1 MADYK
6 PPPNLIERM
15 KQLIDK
21 IDNLQESI
29 PINQADSH
37 WAFYTFRFLTDLVAG
52 SIVGK
57 KTSDIIEKY
66 VSNLFLNKFSKQ
78 LGQEAGSKTLRKLF
92 MTSVPKFLQKWNI
105 FGNAGGAV
113 AGGVIGYAIDTII
126 SAITG
131 SILRDSLQ
139 EMTRQVLDYRFRGDK
154 NLKVMEVIIEGLNA
168 IDNQIIG
175 GMGTLKMANDAME
188 KGQVDL
194 AYMALSYLEL
204 DKTIDEVNKDK
215 QVSDSQIVD
224 ILVKRDEG
232 RYRDPEVENGWK
244 PLT

>member
-1 MADYK
+1 
-6 PPPNLIERM
+6 
-15 KQLIDK
+15 
-21 IDNLQESI
+21 
-29 PINQADSH
+29 
-37 WAFYTFRFLTDLVAG
+37 
-52 SIVGK
+52 
-57 KTSDIIEKY
+57 
-66 VSNLFLNKFSKQ
+66 
-78 LGQEAGSKTLRKLF
+78 
-92 MTSVPKFLQKWNI
+92 
-105 FGNAGGAV
+105 
-113 AGGVIGYAIDTII
+113 
-126 SAITG
+126 
-131 SILRDSLQ
+131 
-139 EMTRQVLDYRFRGDK
+139 
-154 NLKVMEVIIEGLNA
+154 MEVIIEGLKA

-204 DKTIDEVNKDK
+204 DKTIDLVNKDK